1 MSYQKMSY
9 KKRIREI
16 SLISGLLTLASV
28 GIAWAAAVC
37 QQTSADPC
45 VGSTAQAKSAL
56 ADTIDVI
63 HVDSFTACK
72 LGGIADVYATFMN
85 VLVIA
90 IMIFFTFVMV
100 KHIMS
105 GIALSSSH
113 NANQMMDENTPT
125 SWGVVRVVLTS
136 ILETG
141 GIALIIL
148 FVAINGI
155 GFMTDLA
162 IGSQGLFSIDCAAS
176 AGRFFGP
183 FSKIADVVQSY
194 GSLLI
199 IVIGVPLA
207 VIKGLMVL
215 KADKLDNYSGAMGG
229 MGFGGASKYS
239 QFSKTKQALS
249 EIGGVLV
256 LVLLGFLAIRLGPE
270 ILTGFFG
277 GLSSL
282 YSTSTSTS
290 GLGMILPAFFNL
302 V

>member
-1 MSYQKMSY
+1 
-9 KKRIREI
+9 
-16 SLISGLLTLASV
+16 
-28 GIAWAAAVC
+28 
-37 QQTSADPC
+37 
-45 VGSTAQAKSAL
+45 
-56 ADTIDVI
+56 
-63 HVDSFTACK
+63 
-72 LGGIADVYATFMN
+72 
-85 VLVIA
+85 
-90 IMIFFTFVMV
+90 
-100 KHIMS
+100 
-105 GIALSSSH
+105 
-113 NANQMMDENTPT
+113 MMDENTQT
-125 SWGVVRVVLTS
+125 SWGVVRMVLTS

-183 FSKIADVVQSY
+183 FSAVANVVQSY

-199 IVIGVPLA
+199 IIIGVPLA

-215 KADKLDNYSGAMGG
+215 KTEKLDNYSGAMGG
-229 MGFGGASKYS
+229 MGIGGQGKYS
-239 QFSKTKQALS
+239 QFSRTKQALS

-270 ILTGFFG
+270 ILTSFFG

-282 YSTSTSTS
+282 YSTSTGAN
-290 GLGMILPAFFNL
+290 GLGLILPALSNL